1 MRQMILL
8 GALAALLVSAPSWA
22 QANKEDKSTTA
33 GAHTVPNQQ
42 PATAPAPTVP
52 TGEVALGTFRIPKAV
67 KADGKTLPAGT
78 YLVRVTAQSA
88 SPDAKGQT
96 ASLERWAEFVQG
108 GQVKGREIVVIVP
121 QSDTSTV
128 MKDAPP
134 APNASKF
141 ELLKGNDYSR
151 LWINK
156 GGTQY
161 VVYFPTA

>member
-1 MRQMILL
+1 MRQVIFV
-8 GALAALLVSAPSWA
+8 GALVGLLASASSSA
-22 QANKEDKSTTA
+22 QVKEDKSTGGHSA
-33 GAHTVPNQQ
+33 PLAQ
-42 PATAPAPTVP
+42 PATAPSPTVP

-78 YLVRVTAQSA
+78 YQIRVSAQSA

-96 ASLERWAEFVQG
+96 ASLERWAEFLQA
-108 GQVKGREIVVIVP
+108 GQVKGREVVVIVP
-121 QSDTSTV
+121 QSDTATV

-134 APNASKF
+134 KPNGFKF

-156 GGTQY
+156 AGTQY

>member
-1 MRQMILL
+1 MRQVIFV
-8 GALAALLVSAPSWA
+8 GALVGLLASAPSSA
-22 QANKEDKSTTA
+22 QVKEDKSTGGHSA
-33 GAHTVPNQQ
+33 PLAQ
-42 PATAPAPTVP
+42 PATAPSPTVP

-78 YLVRVTAQSA
+78 YQIRVSAQSA

-96 ASLERWAEFVQG
+96 ASLERWAEFLQA
-108 GQVKGREIVVIVP
+108 GQVKGREVVVIVP
-121 QSDTSTV
+121 QSDTATV

-134 APNASKF
+134 KSNGFKF

-156 GGTQY
+156 AGTQY

>member
-1 MRQMILL
+1 MRQLIFV
-8 GALAALLVSAPSWA
+8 GALVGLLTSAPSSA
-22 QANKEDKSTTA
+22 QVKEDKSTGGHSA
-33 GAHTVPNQQ
+33 PLPQ

-78 YLVRVTAQSA
+78 YQVRVSAQSA

-96 ASLERWAEFVQG
+96 ASLERWAEFLQA
-108 GQVKGREIVVIVP
+108 GQVKGREVVVIVP
-121 QSDTSTV
+121 QSDTATV

-134 APNASKF
+134 KANGFKF